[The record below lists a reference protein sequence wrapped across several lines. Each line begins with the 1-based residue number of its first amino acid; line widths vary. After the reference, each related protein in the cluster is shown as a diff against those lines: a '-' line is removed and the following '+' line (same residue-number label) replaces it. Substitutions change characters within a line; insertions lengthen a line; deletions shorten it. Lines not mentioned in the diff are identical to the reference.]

1 MPTYTFRDE
10 NNNQEVIEKSMRISE
25 LDDFKL
31 QNPHLT
37 QLIVGAPAYVGD
49 SHRLGHK
56 KPDAGFRDVLKNI
69 QHHHKKDSI
78 NTW

>member
-10 NNNQEVIEKSMRISE
+10 NNNQQVIEKSMRISE

-37 QLIVGAPAYVGD
+37 QLIVGAPSIGD
-49 SHRLGHK
+49 PVRLGRV
-56 KPDAGFRDVLKNI
+56 KPDAGFRDVLKNV
-69 QHHHKKDSI
+69 QHHHKKDNI